1 MIPKKHFAILGQ
13 LCGNFCE
20 AGKAIEEIRGPRGG
34 LKGYK
39 AGSVRISPTIRNR
52 MVGLCLLDDQN
63 QLTEL
68 GFLAYQDWLADQK

>member
-13 LCGNFCE
+13 ICGNFFE
-20 AGKAIEEIRGPRGG
+20 PGVSVEEIRGPRGG

-39 AGSVRISPTIRNR
+39 AGKVTISIKIRNR
-52 MVGLCLLDDQN
+52 MIGLGLLDSDN

-68 GFLAYQDWLADQK
+68 GFLTYQDWLADQK